1 MNPLVELL
9 LGAGRANPRKVAVSI
24 PDQRDWTYQD
34 LERLSSKFCH
44 RLIELNVIPGDRVA
58 VQSPKS
64 AELIAL
70 NIAVARIGA
79 VYVPIN
85 DAYTFIEVSQIIQDS
100 RPNLFVCQEPLSLHV
115 QQISIS
121 ELVTSSQKLPDT
133 FDDVERSADDL
144 ATILYTS
151 GTTGKSKGAMLTH
164 GNLDF
169 NARGLVKFWDFNSED
184 VLLHILP
191 IFHIH
196 GLFVAMHCAF
206 AAGSTLLLMEK
217 FDPKQAIEGLSHSTV
232 FMGVPTHYIR
242 LLAEP
247 DFNAEATKSIRLFVS
262 GSAPMLEAVH
272 LEFLARTGQRIL
284 ERYGM
289 TETCMIASNPYR
301 GERRIG
307 TVGPALPGVSVRIAE
322 AEPHGIEVKGPNV
335 FKGYWN
341 LPDLTELEFTEDGW
355 FKTGDLGT
363 MDGEDYISISG
374 RAKDLIITGG
384 LNVYPKEIEMFLDAI
399 PGVSES
405 AVIGV
410 PDPDF
415 GEAVVAVVVLQPS
428 STLSVEEIRF
438 TCRQGLAG
446 FKIPKRF
453 EIVEALP
460 RNLMGKVQKN
470 ILRDINS
477 KGGL

>member
-1 MNPLVELL
+1 MNPLAELL
-9 LGAGRANPRKVAVSI
+9 LGAGRANPTRVALSI

-34 LERLSSKFCH
+34 LERLSSKISH
-44 RLIELNVIPGDRVA
+44 RLVELDVKPGDRVA

-70 NIAVARIGA
+70 NIALARVGA

-85 DAYTFIEVSQIIQDS
+85 DAYTAAEVSQLVLDS
-100 RPNLFVCQEPLSLHV
+100 LPNLIVRQEPLSLDV
-115 QQISIS
+115 QWTSIA
-121 ELVTSSQKLPDT
+121 ELVTSSQKLSDT
-133 FDDVERSADDL
+133 FQDVERSRDDL

-164 GNLDF
+164 GNLEF
-169 NARGLVKFWDFNSED
+169 NARVLAKFWEFDSED

-191 IFHIH
+191 LFHIH

-206 AAGSTLLLMEK
+206 ASGSTLLLLEK
-217 FDPKQAIEGLSHSTV
+217 FDPKRAIAELAHSTV
-232 FMGVPTHYIR
+232 LMGVPTHYTR

-247 DFNAEATKSIRLFVS
+247 GFNADATKTIRLFVS
-262 GSAPMLEAVH
+262 GSAPMLESIH
-272 LEFLARTGQRIL
+272 LEFLERTGQRIL

-289 TETCMIASNPYR
+289 TETCMTTSNPYR
-301 GERRIG
+301 GERKIG
-307 TVGPALPGVSVRIAE
+307 TVGPALPGVSVRIAGG
-322 AEPHGIEVKGPNV
+322 EPGGIEVKGPNV

-341 LPDLTELEFTEDGW
+341 LPELTKSEFTEDGW
-355 FKTGDLGT
+355 FKTGDMGT
-363 MDGEDYISISG
+363 VDSEDYVTISG
-374 RAKDLIITGG
+374 RAKDLVITGG

-415 GEAVVAVVVLQPS
+415 GEAVVAIVVLEPGS
-428 STLSVEEIRF
+428 ALNAEELRAI
-438 TCRQGLAG
+438 CRQGLAG
-446 FKIPKRF
+446 FKIPKHF
-453 EIVEALP
+453 EIVGELP
-460 RNLMGKVQKN
+460 RNQMGKVQKN
-470 ILRDINS
+470 ILRDLNS
-477 KGGL
+477 K